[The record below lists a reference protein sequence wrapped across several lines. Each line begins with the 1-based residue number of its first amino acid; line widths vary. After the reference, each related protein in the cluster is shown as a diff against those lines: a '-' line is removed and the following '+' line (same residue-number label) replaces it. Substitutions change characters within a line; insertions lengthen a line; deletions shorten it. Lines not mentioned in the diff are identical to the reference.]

1 MKNDQLAIGAEE
13 RSADVDG
20 KLQRK
25 LSNRHIQL
33 ISIGGAIGVGLF
45 MGSGKTLSASG
56 TSIILVY
63 AIIGFFVFITMRAMG
78 ELLLSNLN
86 YKSFSDFC
94 SEYLGAWA
102 GYFVGWSYWLAWVV
116 VVVGECIVVAGYAK
130 FWFPDVAPWI
140 PALGMLGLLFLMNA
154 ASVKVFG
161 ELEFWFSL
169 TKVLAIVTLLLVGGY
184 LISTSYVSA
193 NGVQASLNNLF
204 DRAVFMPNEL
214 MGFFAGFQIAV
225 FSFAGIELIGTTAA
239 ETKDPEKNL
248 PKAINSVP
256 LRIMLFYILSL
267 GCIVAVTSWAQIT
280 PLSSPFVQFFVLAGL
295 PMAAGVINMVVTL
308 AAMSSANS
316 GVFCTSRILFGLASE
331 SNAPSYFQKVSLSGI
346 PIRSLVFTVCC
357 MLLGLVVLFV
367 VPDVMTAFILVS
379 TMSAILF
386 IFVWSMILISYVS
399 YRNKRPDLHQAS
411 RYKLVGGIPVII
423 LTLVFFVFTVVL
435 LALEADTRQALQVMP
450 VWFVILGVAYWLRH
464 ARGKSRQSL
473 VQQR

>member
-1 MKNDQLAIGAEE
+1 
-13 RSADVDG
+13 
-20 KLQRK
+20 
-25 LSNRHIQL
+25 
-33 ISIGGAIGVGLF
+33 
-45 MGSGKTLSASG
+45 
-56 TSIILVY
+56 
-63 AIIGFFVFITMRAMG
+63 
-78 ELLLSNLN
+78 
-86 YKSFSDFC
+86 
-94 SEYLGAWA
+94 
-102 GYFVGWSYWLAWVV
+102 
-116 VVVGECIVVAGYAK
+116 
-130 FWFPDVAPWI
+130 
-140 PALGMLGLLFLMNA
+140 
-154 ASVKVFG
+154 
-161 ELEFWFSL
+161 
-169 TKVLAIVTLLLVGGY
+169 
-184 LISTSYVSA
+184 
-193 NGVQASLNNLF
+193 
-204 DRAVFMPNEL
+204 
-214 MGFFAGFQIAV
+214 
-225 FSFAGIELIGTTAA
+225 
-239 ETKDPEKNL
+239 
-248 PKAINSVP
+248 
-256 LRIMLFYILSL
+256 
-267 GCIVAVTSWAQIT
+267 
-280 PLSSPFVQFFVLAGL
+280 
-295 PMAAGVINMVVTL
+295 MAAGVINMVVTL